1 MKMIKNTFADNEIF
15 CVDDHDDDANDRRLT
30 IVIHESNYFF
40 FNPKIHSNFGLE
52 RVAMM
57 FIVLICNW
65 VAFEFHQI
73 TSQRDQRTRTTD
85 EHTQKNEI
93 KIILNENKRG

>member
-30 IVIHESNYFF
+30 IVIHESNHFF
-40 FNPKIHSNFGLE
+40 FNPKIYRQKNTNFGSE

-73 TSQRDQRTRTTD
+73 TSQRDERTRTRD
-85 EHTQKNEI
+85 EHTK
-93 KIILNENKRG
+93 KMKSK